1 MRFNQ
6 VLPFAYMSL
15 AAAMPAKREPVD
27 ERALRS
33 ILGELEARGETMESL
48 VKRIDA
54 KIYRDEIPDCS
65 KEDPSFMIPK
75 QTGYGVDQGVKLPR
89 MGNNDACTT
98 GHNDDHCWTE
108 YWFVESA
115 VEYSSWQNSGAAID
129 CKSTSSC
136 NSNVAQIRQSCTSY
150 SHSSSNG
157 VDYKIIDGALEF
169 AIPNTEAKVSLGS
182 SINYQHT
189 DVDGTST
196 MICTTDSTTNTCQ
209 WEDQDCHQVWFADR
223 TKRIWGHMDRV
234 CVGKTDVEVQQQ
246 TLNANG
252 RYVRGQAEFSIAI
265 PVNHI
270 VGCNAKCSDLTYN
283 EPMPSDGTVRVPFD
297 ITFN

>member
-1 MRFNQ
+1 MRFNL
-6 VLPFAYMSL
+6 VVPFACMSL

-27 ERALRS
+27 ERALHK
-33 ILGELEARGETMESL
+33 ILGDLEARGETLESL

-54 KIYRDEIPDCS
+54 KIYRDDIPDCN
-65 KEDPSFMIPK
+65 KEDPSFMNPK
-75 QTGYGVDQGVKLPR
+75 QTGYGVDQGVKLPKS
-89 MGNNDACTT
+89 GKDDACTT

-108 YWFVESA
+108 YWFVECA

-136 NSNVAQIRQSCTSY
+136 NSNVDQIRQSCTSY
-150 SHSSSNG
+150 SYSSSNG
-157 VDYKIIDGALEF
+157 IDYKILDGALEF

-189 DVDGTST
+189 DVDGTAT

-234 CVGKTDVEVQQQ
+234 CVGKTDVEIQQQ

-252 RYVRGQAEFSIAI
+252 RYVRVQAEFSIAI

-270 VGCNAKCSDLTYN
+270 VGCNAKCSDLTYS
-283 EPMPSDGTVRVPFD
+283 EPIPSDGTVRVPFD
-297 ITFN
+297 ITFD